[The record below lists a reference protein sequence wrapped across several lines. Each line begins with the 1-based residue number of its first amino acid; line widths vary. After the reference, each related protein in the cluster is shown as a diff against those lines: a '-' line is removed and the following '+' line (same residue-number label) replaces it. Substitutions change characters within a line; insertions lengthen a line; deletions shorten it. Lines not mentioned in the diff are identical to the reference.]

1 MEKIKE
7 YFFKHFEK
15 IIVASVL
22 LGIVLINYFTPYKMG
37 FLNFFYLPIIA
48 AGYFLG
54 QRMAVLTA
62 VFCILIVAFF
72 LLLFPS
78 SFFTAGINKT
88 YIYVSLGA
96 WSSFLILTSAAI
108 GYLYEEKE
116 RKINDLRGAYMG
128 ILEILSKYLESA
140 DRYTQGHSVRVAHLS
155 EDIARTMG
163 LSALE
168 VENVRAAALLHD
180 IGKIEISLDV
190 LHKAAALTDEEKELM
205 DSHTEKG
212 ARILSLVG
220 GVLKE
225 AVPIVS
231 AHHKYFFEAEK
242 PPSEGKEEPA
252 RQKEPARKEELRAQ
266 EVPLGA
272 AIIAVA
278 DAYDA
283 MITDRPYR
291 AGMQPWQA
299 FEELEKGAGKQFRPS
314 VVKAFK
320 KVLISKQKYR
330 K

>member
-22 LGIVLINYFTPYKMG
+22 LGIVLINYFTPYKIG

-62 VFCILIVAFF
+62 VLCILIVAFF

-78 SFFTAGINKT
+78 SFFTAGVNKT
-88 YIYVSLGA
+88 YIIVSLVS

-155 EDIARTMG
+155 EDIARAIG
-163 LSALE
+163 LSEVE

-190 LHKAAALTDEEKELM
+190 LHKAAALTGEEKELV

-231 AHHKYFFEAEK
+231 AHHKYFFETEK
-242 PPSEGKEEPA
+242 PPSEKEEH
-252 RQKEPARKEELRAQ
+252 ARKDI
-266 EVPLGA
+266 PLGA

-299 FEELEKGAGKQFRPS
+299 FEELEKGAGKQFHPS
-314 VVKAFK
+314 AVKAFK
-320 KVLISKQKYR
+320 KVLMSKQKYR

>member
-7 YFFKHFEK
+7 IFFKHFEK

-22 LGIVLINYFTPYKMG
+22 LGIVLINYFTPYKIG

-62 VFCILIVAFF
+62 VLCILIVAFF

-78 SFFTAGINKT
+78 AFFTAGINKT
-88 YIYVSLGA
+88 YIYVSLAA

-116 RKINDLRGAYMG
+116 RKINDLRAAYLG

-140 DRYTQGHSVRVAHLS
+140 DRYTQGHSVRVAHLA
-155 EDIARTMG
+155 EDIARAMG
-163 LSALE
+163 LSGLD

-190 LHKAAALTDEEKELM
+190 LHKAAALTDEEKKLM

-231 AHHKYFFEAEK
+231 AHHKYFFEREK
-242 PPSEGKEEPA
+242 HASEEREE
-252 RQKEPARKEELRAQ
+252 QHTEKD
-266 EVPLGA
+266 VPLGA

-291 AGMQPWQA
+291 TGMQPWQA
-299 FEELEKGAGKQFRPS
+299 FEELEKGAGKQFHPGA
-314 VVKAFK
+314 VKAFK
-320 KVLISKQKYR
+320 KVLMSKQKYR
-330 K
+330 R

>member
-1 MEKIKE
+1 VEKVKE

-15 IIVASVL
+15 IIVVSIL
-22 LGIVLINYFTPYKMG
+22 LGIVLINYFTPYKIG

-54 QRMAVLTA
+54 KRMAVLTA
-62 VFCILIVAFF
+62 VLCILIVAFF

-88 YIYVSLGA
+88 YIIVSLVA

-116 RKINDLRGAYMG
+116 KKIKELRSAYMG

-163 LSALE
+163 LSPLE

-190 LHKAAALTDEEKELM
+190 LHKAAALTDDEKELM
-205 DSHTEKG
+205 DSHSEKG
-212 ARILSLVG
+212 ARIISLVG

-225 AVPIVS
+225 AVPIVA
-231 AHHKYFFEAEK
+231 AHHKYFFETAK
-242 PPSEGKEEPA
+242 PPSEEEGHS
-252 RQKEPARKEELRAQ
+252 RRD
-266 EVPLGA
+266 VPLGA

-299 FEELEKGAGKQFRPS
+299 FEEVEKGAGKQFHPGA
-314 VVKAFK
+314 VKAFK
-320 KVLISKQKYR
+320 KVLTSKHKYR

>member
-7 YFFKHFEK
+7 YIFKHFEK
-15 IIVASVL
+15 IIVVSIL
-22 LGIVLINYFTPYKMG
+22 LGIVLITYFTPYKMG

-54 QRMAVLTA
+54 KRMAVLTA
-62 VFCILIVAFF
+62 VSCILIVAFF

-78 SFFTAGINKT
+78 SFFTAGTNKT
-88 YIYVSLGA
+88 YIIVSLAA

-116 RKINDLRGAYMG
+116 KKIKELRSAYMG

-163 LSALE
+163 LSPLE

-190 LHKAAALTDEEKELM
+190 LHKAAALTDDEKELM
-205 DSHTEKG
+205 DSHSEKG
-212 ARILSLVG
+212 ARIISLVG

-231 AHHKYFFEAEK
+231 AHHKYFFETAK
-242 PPSEGKEEPA
+242 PSSEEEA
-252 RQKEPARKEELRAQ
+252 HVRKDI
-266 EVPLGA
+266 PLGA

-283 MITDRPYR
+283 MVTDRPYR

-299 FEELEKGAGKQFRPS
+299 FEEVEKGTGKQFHPAA
-314 VVKAFK
+314 VKAFK
-320 KVLISKQKYR
+320 KVLTSKHKYR

>member
-22 LGIVLINYFTPYKMG
+22 IGIVLINYFTPYKIG
-37 FLNFFYLPIIA
+37 FLNFFYLPIIV

-62 VFCILIVAFF
+62 VLCILIVAFF

-88 YIYVSLGA
+88 YIYVSLAA

-108 GYLYEEKE
+108 GYLYEEKQ

-140 DRYTQGHSVRVAHLS
+140 DKYTQGHSVRVAHLS
-155 EDIARTMG
+155 EEIARNMG
-163 LSALE
+163 LSPLE

-190 LHKAAALTDEEKELM
+190 IHKAASLTDEEKELM
-205 DSHTEKG
+205 ESHTEKG

-231 AHHKYFFEAEK
+231 AHHKYFFDTEKSPAEQEPEKQEA
-242 PPSEGKEEPA
+242 P
-252 RQKEPARKEELRAQ
+252 QAQ

-299 FEELEKGAGKQFRPS
+299 FEELEKGAGKQFHPG

-320 KVLISKQKYR
+320 KVLVSRQEYR
-330 K
+330 R

>member
-1 MEKIKE
+1 VEKIKE

-15 IIVASVL
+15 IIVVSIL
-22 LGIVLINYFTPYKMG
+22 LGIVLINYFTPYKIG

-62 VFCILIVAFF
+62 VLCILIVAFF

-88 YIYVSLGA
+88 YIIVSLVA
-96 WSSFLILTSAAI
+96 WSSFLILTSTAI

-116 RKINDLRGAYMG
+116 RKIKELRSAYMG

-163 LSALE
+163 LSPIE

-205 DSHTEKG
+205 NSHSEKG
-212 ARILSLVG
+212 ARIISLVG

-225 AVPIVS
+225 AVPIVA
-231 AHHKYFFEAEK
+231 AHHKYFFETEK
-242 PPSEGKEEPA
+242 PLSENGEAHGGK
-252 RQKEPARKEELRAQ
+252 

-278 DAYDA
+278 DAFDA

-299 FEELEKGAGKQFRPS
+299 FEQLEKGAGKQFHPGAI
-314 VVKAFK
+314 KAFK
-320 KVLISKQKYR
+320 KILSSKQKYR
-330 K
+330 R

>member
-15 IIVASVL
+15 IIVVSIL
-22 LGIVLINYFTPYKMG
+22 LGIVLINYFTPYKIG

-62 VFCILIVAFF
+62 FFCILIVAFF

-78 SFFTAGINKT
+78 SFFTAGTNKT
-88 YIYVSLGA
+88 YIIVSLVA

-116 RKINDLRGAYMG
+116 RKIKELKSAYMG

-163 LSALE
+163 LPALE
-168 VENVRAAALLHD
+168 VENIRAAALLHD

-190 LHKAAALTDEEKELM
+190 LHKAAALTNEEKELM
-205 DSHTEKG
+205 DSHSEKG
-212 ARILSLVG
+212 ARIISLVG

-231 AHHKYFFEAEK
+231 AHHKYFFEADK
-242 PPSEGKEEPA
+242 YPSEEERAGK
-252 RQKEPARKEELRAQ
+252 

-272 AIIAVA
+272 AVIAVA

-283 MITDRPYR
+283 MVTDRPYR

-299 FEELEKGAGKQFRPS
+299 FEEVEKGTGKQFHPGA
-314 VVKAFK
+314 VKAFK
-320 KVLISKQKYR
+320 KVLTFKHKYR

>member
-15 IIVASVL
+15 IIVVSIL
-22 LGIVLINYFTPYKMG
+22 LGIVLINYFTPYKIG

-62 VFCILIVAFF
+62 FLCILIVAFF

-78 SFFTAGINKT
+78 SFFTAGTNKT
-88 YIYVSLGA
+88 YIIVSLAA

-116 RKINDLRGAYMG
+116 RKINDLRAAYMG

-155 EDIARTMG
+155 EDIARMMG

-190 LHKAAALTDEEKELM
+190 LHKAVALTDDEKELM

-212 ARILSLVG
+212 ARIISLVG

-231 AHHKYFFEAEK
+231 AHHKYFFETEK
-242 PPSEGKEEPA
+242 LPSEEEHLGKG
-252 RQKEPARKEELRAQ
+252 
-266 EVPLGA
+266 VPLGA

-283 MITDRPYR
+283 MVTDRPYR

-299 FEELEKGAGKQFRPS
+299 LEELEKGAGKQFHPG
-314 VVKAFK
+314 VVQAFK
-320 KVLISKQKYR
+320 KVLMSKQKYR

>member
-1 MEKIKE
+1 VEKIKE

-15 IIVASVL
+15 IIVASILV
-22 LGIVLINYFTPYKMG
+22 GIVLINYFTPYKIG

-62 VFCILIVAFF
+62 VLSILIVAFF
-72 LLLFPS
+72 FLLFPS
-78 SFFTAGINKT
+78 SFFTAGVNKT
-88 YIYVSLGA
+88 YIIVSLVA

-163 LSALE
+163 LSPLE

-190 LHKAAALTDEEKELM
+190 LHKAAALTDEEKKLM

-231 AHHKYFFEAEK
+231 AHHKYFFETEK
-242 PPSEGKEEPA
+242 PLSEGKEAPG
-252 RQKEPARKEELRAQ
+252 RKEEPAGKD
-266 EVPLGA
+266 VPLGA

-278 DAYDA
+278 DAFDA

-291 AGMQPWQA
+291 AGMQPLKA
-299 FEELEKGAGKQFRPS
+299 LEELEKGAGKQFHPGAVR
-314 VVKAFK
+314 AFK
-320 KVLISKQKYR
+320 KVLTSKQKYR
-330 K
+330 KQ

>member
-1 MEKIKE
+1 MEKIRE
-7 YFFKHFEK
+7 VFFKHFEK

-22 LGIVLINYFTPYKMG
+22 LGIVLINYFTPYKIG

-54 QRMAVLTA
+54 RRMAVLTA
-62 VFCILIVAFF
+62 VFCILIVALF

-78 SFFTAGINKT
+78 SFFTEGTNKT
-88 YIYVSLGA
+88 YIIVSLVA
-96 WSSFLILTSAAI
+96 WGSFLILTSAVI

-116 RKINDLRGAYMG
+116 RKINDLRAAYMG

-140 DRYTQGHSVRVAHLS
+140 DKYTQGHSVRVAHLS
-155 EDIARTMG
+155 AEIARAMG
-163 LSALE
+163 LSPLE
-168 VENVRAAALLHD
+168 VENIRAAALLHD

-190 LHKAAALTDEEKELM
+190 IHKAASLTEDEKELM

-225 AVPIVS
+225 AVTIVS

-242 PPSEGKEEPA
+242 PPSKEEERGGKE
-252 RQKEPARKEELRAQ
+252 
-266 EVPLGA
+266 VSLGA

-299 FEELEKGAGKQFRPS
+299 FEELEKGSGKQFHPGA
-314 VVKAFK
+314 VNAFK
-320 KVLISKQKYR
+320 KVLTSKHKYR

>member
-1 MEKIKE
+1 VEKIKE

-22 LGIVLINYFTPYKMG
+22 LGIVLINYFTPYKIG

-62 VFCILIVAFF
+62 VLCILIVAFF

-78 SFFTAGINKT
+78 SFFTVGTNKT
-88 YIYVSLGA
+88 YIIVSLAA

-108 GYLYEEKE
+108 GYLYDEKE

-155 EDIARTMG
+155 EEIAHAMG
-163 LSALE
+163 LPALE

-190 LHKAAALTDEEKELM
+190 LHKAASLTDEEKELV

-212 ARILSLVG
+212 ARIISLVG

-242 PPSEGKEEPA
+242 PPSKEE
-252 RQKEPARKEELRAQ
+252 ERAGK

-299 FEELEKGAGKQFRPS
+299 FEALEKGAGKQFHPGA
-314 VVKAFK
+314 VKAFK
-320 KVLISKQKYR
+320 KVLTSKHKYR

>member
-15 IIVASVL
+15 IIVVSIL
-22 LGIVLINYFTPYKMG
+22 LGIVLINYFTPYKIG

-78 SFFTAGINKT
+78 SFFTAGTNKT
-88 YIYVSLGA
+88 YIIVSLVA

-116 RKINDLRGAYMG
+116 RKIKELKSAYMG

-163 LSALE
+163 LSPLE

-205 DSHTEKG
+205 DSHSEKG
-212 ARILSLVG
+212 ARIISLVG

-231 AHHKYFFEAEK
+231 AHHKYFFESKES
-242 PPSEGKEEPA
+242 PSEEEGHG
-252 RQKEPARKEELRAQ
+252 RKDI
-266 EVPLGA
+266 PLGA

-299 FEELEKGAGKQFRPS
+299 FEEVEKGMGKQFHPGAVR
-314 VVKAFK
+314 AFK
-320 KVLISKQKYR
+320 KVLTSKHKYR